1 MGAHLTSGEL
11 VMVNFMC
18 QLEWATT
25 CPDKTLFL
33 GMLMTVFLDKISI

>member
-1 MGAHLTSGEL
+1 MGTNLTRGEA

-18 QLEWATT
+18 QLEWATV

-33 GMLMTVFLDKISI
+33 GMSMTVFLDEISI